1 MRTLKIFV
9 AKQPIFDRLK
19 RVVAYELLF
28 RSGAENFFTSVDG
41 NQASRS
47 VLGSMIHVFGLASL
61 TGGKPAFINFTR
73 DLLIGRLA
81 YVLLPKHL
89 VVEILETIEPDDEVI
104 KACQEL
110 RQSGYRIALDDFVLR
125 PGHERLLSVADIVKV
140 DFLQIKGDERK
151 QLSQTLA
158 RLKILLLAEKVETM
172 EDFKE
177 AVKLGYHYFQ
187 GVFFCKP
194 EVISSN
200 EIPSHKLAYLRLMA
214 ELNRP
219 EIDFGYLESVVKSDI
234 SVSYKLL
241 RYINSAAIGLRYPVT
256 SLRQAIVLLG
266 EQNLR
271 RWILLALTTS
281 LEDKPQELCL
291 LGVTRGRFCELICQK
306 LGWQMLGVD
315 PFLVG
320 FLSILD
326 ALLDR
331 PLSELL
337 EELSVAPEIKDALLG
352 KPTLLGSVYKIVTA
366 YERAE
371 WDKVTELTRKV
382 NLPEEELPL
391 LYIESVVWSDNLF
404 RALASV

>member
-1 MRTLKIFV
+1 M

-19 RVVAYELLF
+19 RVIAYELLF
-28 RSGAENFFTSVDG
+28 RSGTENLFTELDG
-41 NQASRS
+41 NRASQS
-47 VLGSMIHVFGLASL
+47 VLNSVVHVFGLASL
-61 TGGKPAFINFTR
+61 TGGKPAFVNFTR
-73 DLLIGRLA
+73 DLLVSRLA
-81 YVLLPKHL
+81 YVIPPNQL
-89 VVEILETIEPDDEVI
+89 VVEILETVEPDDEVI

-140 DFLQIKGDERK
+140 DFLQTKGDDRK

-158 RLKILLLAEKVETM
+158 RSKILLLAEKVETP
-172 EDFKE
+172 EDFEE
-177 AVKLGYHYFQ
+177 AVRLGYHYFQ
-187 GVFFCKP
+187 GFFFCKP
-194 EVISSN
+194 EVISSS
-200 EIPSHKLAYLRLMA
+200 EIPSHKLAYLRLMV

-219 EIDFGYLESVVKSDI
+219 EIDFGYLESVLKSDI

-256 SLRQAIVLLG
+256 SLGQAMVLLG

-281 LEDKPQELCL
+281 LLEDKPQELCL
-291 LGVTRGRFCELICQK
+291 LGVIRGRFCELICQK

-331 PLSELL
+331 PLPELL
-337 EELSVAPEIKDALLG
+337 EELPVAPEIKDALLG
-352 KPTLLGSVYKIVTA
+352 KPTFLGSVYKIVTA

-371 WDKVTELTRKV
+371 WDKVTELAKKV

-391 LYIESVVWSDNLF
+391 LYLESVVWSDNLF

>member
-1 MRTLKIFV
+1 MKIFV
-9 AKQPIFDRLK
+9 ARQPLFDRLK

-28 RSGAENFFTSVDG
+28 RSGTKNFFSANDG
-41 NQASRS
+41 DYASLS
-47 VLGSMIHVFGLASL
+47 VLSSVIHVFGLASL

-73 DLLIGRLA
+73 ELLVGRLA
-81 YVLLPKHL
+81 YVLSPKQL
-89 VVEILETIEPDDEVI
+89 VIEILETVEPDEEVI

-110 RQSGYRIALDDFVLR
+110 RQSGYRIALDDFTLR
-125 PGHERLLSVADIVKV
+125 PGYERLLSVADIVKV
-140 DFLQIKGDERK
+140 DFSQTKGDERK

-158 RLKILLLAEKVETM
+158 RSKILLLAEKVETP
-172 EDFKE
+172 EDFEE
-177 AVKLGYHYFQ
+177 AVRLGYHYFQ

-194 EVISSN
+194 EVIPGN
-200 EIPSHKLAYLRLMA
+200 EVPSHKLAYLRLMV

-219 EIDFGYLESVVKSDI
+219 DIDFGYLESVLRSDI
-234 SVSYKLL
+234 SLSYKLL

-271 RWILLALTTS
+271 RWILLVLTTS
-281 LEDKPQELCL
+281 LLEDKPQELCL
-291 LGVTRGRFCELICQK
+291 LGMIRGRFCELICQK
-306 LGWQMLGVD
+306 LGWQTLGVD

-331 PLSELL
+331 PLPELL
-337 EELSVAPEIKDALLG
+337 EELPIAPEIRDALLG
-352 KPTLLGSVYKIVTA
+352 KPNLFGSVYKIVTA

-371 WDKVTELTRKV
+371 WDKVTELVRKV

-404 RALASV
+404 HALTSV

>member
-1 MRTLKIFV
+1 M

-47 VLGSMIHVFGLASL
+47 VLGSVIHVFGFASL

-81 YVLLPKHL
+81 YVLLPKQL

-104 KACQEL
+104 KARQEL

-125 PGHERLLSVADIVKV
+125 PGYERLLSVADIVKV

-158 RLKILLLAEKVETM
+158 RSKILLLAEKVETP

-200 EIPSHKLAYLRLMA
+200 EIPTHKLVYLRLMV

-219 EIDFGYLESVVKSDI
+219 EIDFGYLESVLKSDI
-234 SVSYKLL
+234 SMSYKLL

-256 SLRQAIVLLG
+256 SLRQAMVLLG
-266 EQNLR
+266 ERNLR
-271 RWILLALTTS
+271 RWILLVLTTS
-281 LEDKPQELCL
+281 LLEDKPQELCL
-291 LGVTRGRFCELICQK
+291 LGVIRGRFRELTCQK
-306 LGWQMLGVD
+306 LGWQMLGVG

-331 PLSELL
+331 PLPELL
-337 EELSVAPEIKDALLG
+337 EELPVAPEIKDALLG

-371 WDKVTELTRKV
+371 WDKVTELARKV

-391 LYIESVVWSDNLF
+391 LYIGSVVWSDNLF

>member
-1 MRTLKIFV
+1 M

-19 RVVAYELLF
+19 RVIAYELLF
-28 RSGAENFFTSVDG
+28 RSGTENLFTELDG
-41 NQASRS
+41 NRASQS
-47 VLGSMIHVFGLASL
+47 VLNSVVHVFGLASL
-61 TGGKPAFINFTR
+61 TGGKPAFVNFTR
-73 DLLIGRLA
+73 DLLVSRLA
-81 YVLLPKHL
+81 YVIPPNQL
-89 VVEILETIEPDDEVI
+89 VVEILETVEPDDEVI

-140 DFLQIKGDERK
+140 DFLQTKGDDRK

-158 RLKILLLAEKVETM
+158 RSKILLLAEKVETP
-172 EDFKE
+172 EDFEE
-177 AVKLGYHYFQ
+177 AVRLGYHYFQ
-187 GVFFCKP
+187 GFFFCKP
-194 EVISSN
+194 EVISSS
-200 EIPSHKLAYLRLMA
+200 EIPSHKLAYLRLMV

-219 EIDFGYLESVVKSDI
+219 EIDFGYLESVLKSDI

-256 SLRQAIVLLG
+256 SLRQAMVLLG

-271 RWILLALTTS
+271 RWILLALTTFL
-281 LEDKPQELCL
+281 LEDKTQELCL
-291 LGVTRGRFCELICQK
+291 LGVIRGRSCELICQK

-331 PLSELL
+331 PLPELL
-337 EELSVAPEIKDALLG
+337 EELPVAPEIKDALLG
-352 KPTLLGSVYKIVTA
+352 KPTFLGSVYKIVTA

-371 WDKVTELTRKV
+371 WDKVTELAKKV

>member
-1 MRTLKIFV
+1 M
-9 AKQPIFDRLK
+9 AKQPIFDRLE
-19 RVVAYELLF
+19 RVIAYELLF
-28 RSGAENFFTSVDG
+28 RSGTENLFTDLDG
-41 NQASRS
+41 NRASQS
-47 VLGSMIHVFGLASL
+47 VLNSVVHVFGLASL
-61 TGGKPAFINFTR
+61 TGGKPAFVNFTR
-73 DLLIGRLA
+73 DLLVSRLA
-81 YVLLPKHL
+81 YVIPPNQL
-89 VVEILETIEPDDEVI
+89 VVEILETVEPDDEVI

-125 PGHERLLSVADIVKV
+125 PGYERLLSVADIVKV
-140 DFLQIKGDERK
+140 DFLQTKGDDRK

-158 RLKILLLAEKVETM
+158 RSKILLLAEKVETP
-172 EDFKE
+172 EDFEE
-177 AVKLGYHYFQ
+177 AVRLGYHYFQ
-187 GVFFCKP
+187 GFFFCKP
-194 EVISSN
+194 EVISSS
-200 EIPSHKLAYLRLMA
+200 EIPSHKLAYLRLMV

-219 EIDFGYLESVVKSDI
+219 EIDFGYLESVLKSDI

-256 SLRQAIVLLG
+256 SLRQAMVLLG

-271 RWILLALTTS
+271 RWILLALTTFL

-291 LGVTRGRFCELICQK
+291 LGVIRGRFCKLICQK

-331 PLSELL
+331 PLPELL
-337 EELSVAPEIKDALLG
+337 EELPVAPEIKDALLG
-352 KPTLLGSVYKIVTA
+352 KPTFLGSVYKIVTA

-371 WDKVTELTRKV
+371 WDKATELAKKV

-391 LYIESVVWSDNLF
+391 LHCESVVWSDNLF

>member
-1 MRTLKIFV
+1 M

-19 RVVAYELLF
+19 RVIAYELLF
-28 RSGAENFFTSVDG
+28 RSGTENLFTDLDG
-41 NQASRS
+41 NRASQS
-47 VLGSMIHVFGLASL
+47 VLNSVVHVFGLASL
-61 TGGKPAFINFTR
+61 TGGKPAFVNFTR
-73 DLLIGRLA
+73 DLLVSRLA
-81 YVLLPKHL
+81 YVIPPNQL
-89 VVEILETIEPDDEVI
+89 VVEILETVEPDDEVI

-140 DFLQIKGDERK
+140 DFLQTKGDDRK

-158 RLKILLLAEKVETM
+158 RSKILLLAEKVETP
-172 EDFKE
+172 EDFEE
-177 AVKLGYHYFQ
+177 AVRLGYHYFQ
-187 GVFFCKP
+187 GFFFCKP
-194 EVISSN
+194 EVISSS
-200 EIPSHKLAYLRLMA
+200 EIPSHKLAYLRLMV

-219 EIDFGYLESVVKSDI
+219 EIDFGYLESVLKSDI

-256 SLRQAIVLLG
+256 SLRQAMVLLG

-271 RWILLALTTS
+271 RWILLALTTFL

-291 LGVTRGRFCELICQK
+291 LGVIRGRFCELICQK

-331 PLSELL
+331 PLPELL
-337 EELSVAPEIKDALLG
+337 EELPVAPEIKDALLG
-352 KPTLLGSVYKIVTA
+352 KPTFLGSVYKIVTA

-371 WDKVTELTRKV
+371 WDKVTELAKKV

>member
-1 MRTLKIFV
+1 M

-19 RVVAYELLF
+19 RVIAYELLF
-28 RSGAENFFTSVDG
+28 RSGTENLFTELDG
-41 NQASRS
+41 NRASQS
-47 VLGSMIHVFGLASL
+47 VLNSVVHVFGLASL
-61 TGGKPAFINFTR
+61 TGGKPAFVNFTR
-73 DLLIGRLA
+73 DLLVSRLA
-81 YVLLPKHL
+81 YVIPPNQL
-89 VVEILETIEPDDEVI
+89 VVEILETVEPDDEVI

-140 DFLQIKGDERK
+140 DFLQTKGDDRK

-158 RLKILLLAEKVETM
+158 RSKILLLAEKVETP
-172 EDFKE
+172 EDFEE
-177 AVKLGYHYFQ
+177 AVRLGYHYFQ
-187 GVFFCKP
+187 GFFFCKP
-194 EVISSN
+194 EVISSS
-200 EIPSHKLAYLRLMA
+200 EIPSHKLAYLRLMV

-219 EIDFGYLESVVKSDI
+219 EIDFGYLESVLKSDI

-256 SLRQAIVLLG
+256 SLGQAMVLLG

-281 LEDKPQELCL
+281 LLEDKPQELCL
-291 LGVTRGRFCELICQK
+291 LGVIRGRFCELICQK

-331 PLSELL
+331 PLPELL
-337 EELSVAPEIKDALLG
+337 EELPVAPEIKDALLG
-352 KPTLLGSVYKIVTA
+352 KPTFLGSVYKIVTA

-371 WDKVTELTRKV
+371 WDKVTELAKKV